1 MNRFDF
7 IKRIFLSGAA
17 ALVAKHAGAGV
28 PERTTEIYLNS
39 PYIAGFKYYNGSELE
54 KHLKKNDELTLQRQ
68 PENPHDYF
76 AVEVFRKNQK
86 LGYLPRTDNKIVAR
100 MMDQGVKV
108 KARIRSID
116 PEAQPFKRVKIRVY
130 SEIKTGK
137 M

>member
-28 PERTTEIYLNS
+28 PERATEIYLNS
-39 PYIAGFKYYNGSELE
+39 PYIAGFQYYNGSELE
-54 KHLKKNDELTLQRQ
+54 KYLKKNDELTLQRQ

-100 MMDQGVKV
+100 MMDQSVKV
-108 KARIRSID
+108 KARIGHIN
-116 PEAQPFKRVKIRVY
+116 PEEGAYRRIKLRVY
-130 SEIKTGK
+130 AEVE
-137 M
+137 